1 MNMKKAWLVGIA
13 ALFAAT
19 YVLLATAPYGP
30 GITSDSVHYIAS
42 ARNLLRSGELETY
55 TRKPLVSYAPL
66 LPFAYAVLAWGGVP
80 ILLSARLISALSFAA
95 VVVIAGLW
103 TCKATG
109 IFRSAW
115 LVAVLVLL
123 ARPLLWYSPYALSEL
138 PFVAFT
144 LVALWSIWRFV
155 QEPKN
160 ILLMAAVVCSALSVL
175 TRYIGLTAV
184 LAGMLFLLYRL
195 RGTTMERV
203 TYSLVYS
210 GLSCVPFAV
219 WLWRNQHVSGTFFGI
234 REASDYRYHE
244 MLFDTLWSWSRWVI
258 PAAFPKSVTLFTV
271 FLILLV
277 AVSLIQVGA
286 DRRTYPGPLRDMLSL
301 MGTYTVIYG
310 AALVLTAR
318 SAKFEELSERL
329 WLPIV
334 VPVVMLLAGVAA
346 IDAHTRSARW
356 FNMFLA
362 VFAAG
367 WIVSGMLF
375 AGRMLHKCFSD
386 GPGVFNTAAWRQSP
400 TIRFMRNSALKGF
413 FYSNFP
419 EPLYYYTGIVS
430 YQGPHKGP
438 MRVASETL
446 PRNLQQFLGAMQAH
460 AQRRERVYLVWFHNT
475 SRGHYLYSLSDLGRY
490 LRLREVRSLPDGK
503 VVMPVFGGQQL

>member
-109 IFRSAW
+109 IFRYAW

-258 PAAFPKSVTLFTV
+258 PAAFPKSVTLFAV
-271 FLILLV
+271 FLILLIGLGV
-277 AVSLIQVGA
+277 LRLIMGW
-286 DRRTYPGPLRDMLSL
+286 RTASEPLRRMLCL
-301 MGTYTVIYG
+301 IVIYIVTYS
-310 AALVLTAR
+310 ASLVFTAR
-318 SAKFEELSERL
+318 SAKFEGLSERL
-329 WLPIV
+329 WLPV
-334 VPVVMLLAGVAA
+334 AVPVVLLVTGVAA
-346 IDAHTRSARW
+346 INVQSRTTRW
-356 FNMFLA
+356 FKVFLA
-362 VFAAG
+362 MFVAG
-367 WIVSGMLF
+367 WIMSGMLF
-375 AGRMLHKCFSD
+375 AGRMLRECIGD
-386 GPGVFNTAAWRQSP
+386 GPGVFNIAAWRQSP
-400 TIRFMRNSALKGF
+400 TMRFMQNSALKGV

-419 EPLYYYTGIVS
+419 EPLYYYTGVVS
-430 YQGPHKGP
+430 YQVPHKGP

-446 PRNLQQFLGAMQAH
+446 PRNLQQFLHAMQEH
-460 AQRRERVYLVWFHNT
+460 AQHREKVYLIWFHNP
-475 SRGHYLYSLSDLGRY
+475 SRSHYLYTLSELGEHISLHA
-490 LRLREVRSLPDGK
+490 VKQLPDGK
-503 VVMPVFGGQQL
+503 VLMAALKGEKQ